1 MAPPGSEWR
10 GEPLAHSGYARA
22 MRGRVAGTTN
32 APGSRDPQS
41 AFLRVA
47 LVGPT
52 NPAAGRMAPHTV
64 ALAHQLSRAGHDVT
78 LVSWSPPTSSAR
90 EDEPFPRTVRS
101 LARNRPD
108 TWLRTGRRLRAY
120 DAVVIIHTGAAM
132 VPLHLALL
140 RGAGIRRPEAGGVD
154 GGPRGVVLCD
164 RLLPPRPGPA
174 SRNLL
179 GTLLGRVDG
188 VLVHRQEDASLA
200 TRLGATRVYAAEQ
213 PDLVAPPTVSA
224 TDEAAV
230 RHVAGRRRIPALI
243 ATEPIGVRGTGFA
256 WSVADPPVPD
266 LSAPWASYVGAIEA
280 LAGADVAA
288 ADTPEAHP
296 PEATGLSHRL
306 GTRALAVTRRLA
318 AARAPRLDLTRAD
331 LPDWVRPTDVLTD
344 GWQADEARAEARRL
358 GLPRAR
364 DGIAAWAAL
373 GALVAVV
380 RVADWPPADGQRRSA
395 LIVDE
400 SGSAS
405 PLGRWARACGF
416 APVHLGLT
424 VRGGGYDALDVDLA
438 TIDVVTR
445 VHPGGCDDSDVD
457 EALSQAAWALCPG
470 GLFVVTLP
478 LGRPGLEGALGPAEV
493 RAVVAR
499 AHEQGFV
506 LVGDLDGEV
515 GHRMRAAGTAPAGT
529 PERIP
534 GSAYALVRLTLRR
547 R

>member
-1 MAPPGSEWR
+1 
-10 GEPLAHSGYARA
+10 
-22 MRGRVAGTTN
+22 MRGRVVGTTN
-32 APGSRDPQS
+32 APVSRDPQS

-78 LVSWSPPTSSAR
+78 LVSWSPPTSSAVGG
-90 EDEPFPRTVRS
+90 EPFPRTVRS
-101 LARNRPD
+101 LAWNRPD
-108 TWLRTGRRLRAY
+108 TWLRTGWRLRAY
-120 DAVVIIHTGAAM
+120 DAVVIIHTGALM
-132 VPLHLALL
+132 VPVHLALL
-140 RGAGIRRPEAGGVD
+140 QGAGIRRPEPGGVD

-164 RLLPPRPGPA
+164 RLLPARPGPA

-179 GTLLGRVDG
+179 GTLLGRVHG
-188 VLVHRQEDASLA
+188 VLVHRREEAPLA
-200 TRLGATRVYAAEQ
+200 TRLGAMRVYAAER
-213 PDLVAPPTVSA
+213 PDLVPEPSVAT

-230 RHVAGRRRIPALI
+230 GNVADRRRRIPALT
-243 ATEPIGVRGTGFA
+243 AAEPVGARGTGLA
-256 WSVADPPVPD
+256 SSAADPPAPA
-266 LSAPWASYVGAIEA
+266 LSAPWATYLGAIEA

-288 ADTPEAHP
+288 ADMPEAHP
-296 PEATGLSHRL
+296 GKSTGLSHRL
-306 GTRALAVTRRLA
+306 GAGALAATRRLA
-318 AARAPRLDLTRAD
+318 AGRVTRLDLTRAD
-331 LPDWVRPTDVLTD
+331 LPDWVRPTDVLAD
-344 GWQADEARAEARRL
+344 GWQVDEARDEARRL

-380 RVADWPPADGQRRSA
+380 RVADWAPANGEPRSA

-424 VRGGGYDALDVDLA
+424 VLGGRYDVLDVDPA
-438 TIDVVTR
+438 TIDVVAR

-457 EALSQAAWALCPG
+457 EALSQVAWALRPG

-478 LGRPGLEGALGPAEV
+478 LGRPGVEGALGPAEV

-515 GHRMRAAGTAPAGT
+515 GHRMRAAGTAAAGR

-534 GSAYALVRLTLRR
+534 GSAYGLVRLTLRR